1 MKTNSRSD
9 LDFIQGLGFGGLIG
23 TLIGVSIT
31 TWAVSTASK
40 VKPQETC
47 QVMEKSAS
55 SLNITCHNLSMPS
68 KSK

>member
-1 MKTNSRSD
+1 MKTSSRSD
-9 LDFIQGLGFGGLIG
+9 LDFIQGLGFGSLIG
-23 TLIGVSIT
+23 TLIGVLIT
-31 TWAVSTASK
+31 TASK

-55 SLNITCHNLSMPS
+55 SHNLSMPS